1 MQHTCSRHAAWVPHN
16 GRVQVQARLASIRVL
31 QEKAANCE
39 RESDSIRI
47 AQREEEKAEVSRPRQ
62 HSLKRGLAISGWGL
76 FYAQAM
82 AMLKRI

>member
-1 MQHTCSRHAAWVPHN
+1 MTGKFRDKSMQHTCSRHAAWVPHN

-47 AQREEEKAEVSRPRQ
+47 AVREEEKAEVSRPSRC
-62 HSLKRGLAISGWGL
+62 RN
-76 FYAQAM
+76 F
-82 AMLKRI
+82 RC